1 MTPAATVRPLD
12 PPGSGGHDILGS
24 VHAWGRWLQ
33 ARQPIALVLVIGG
46 LTVAMVGGVLS
57 AWPVVAF
64 GVAAMLGV
72 LVPMASVRRRASPHS
87 RP

>member
-1 MTPAATVRPLD
+1 M
-12 PPGSGGHDILGS
+12 
-24 VHAWGRWLQ
+24 HAWGRWLQ

>member
-1 MTPAATVRPLD
+1 MSPPD
-12 PPGSGGHDILGS
+12 PPGWGGRDILGS